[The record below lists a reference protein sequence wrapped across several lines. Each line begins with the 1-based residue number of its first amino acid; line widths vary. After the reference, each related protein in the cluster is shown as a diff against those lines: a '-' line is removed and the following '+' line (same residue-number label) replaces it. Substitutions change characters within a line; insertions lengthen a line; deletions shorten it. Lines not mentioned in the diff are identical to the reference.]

1 MSDWATYCVWG
12 GGGEWAVVCLCV
24 RLCSVW
30 GGGEWAGCVPV
41 CGGGVSEGGGGG
53 GVGGGVGCV
62 PVCLC
67 AMRVCMHVCVCV
79 CAFTVVLCQLS
90 PAGV

>member
-1 MSDWATYCVWG
+1 MSDWATYCVWGGG

-24 RLCSVW
+24 RLCSAW
-30 GGGEWAGCVPV
+30 GGEWAGCVPV
-41 CGGGVSEGGGGG
+41 CGGGVSE
-53 GVGGGVGCV
+53 GVGCV

>member
-1 MSDWATYCVWG
+1 MTGQHTVCGGGG

-30 GGGEWAGCVPV
+30 GGGGEWAGCVPV
-41 CGGGVSEGGGGG
+41 CGGGVSE
-53 GVGGGVGCV
+53 GVGCV